1 MAKNVLVPIA
11 DATEE
16 IEAVCIIDTLHRAGV
31 TVTVASVG
39 KPQITASR
47 GTRIVADTTIDT
59 CAGQSYDMIAVPGGM
74 PGAQTLAQSKV
85 LVDLLMNQA
94 QAGRWIAAICA
105 APAVVL
111 QVHGLLEGIRAT
123 CHPAFHKQ
131 IPPAFLSK
139 DPVVVDGHTITAQ
152 GAGVAIEFSLTLV
165 EHLVGRERGRKWLWP
180 WSYQVSDS
188 DTSLVNCPSTNRGQV
203 LQRMQEG

>member
-1 MAKNVLVPIA
+1 MVSKMGKNVLVPIA

-16 IEAVCIIDTLHRAGV
+16 IEAVCIIDTLRRAGV

-47 GTRIVADTTIDT
+47 GVKIVADTTLDA
-59 CAGQSYDMIAVPGGM
+59 CASQTFDMIAVPGGM
-74 PGAQTLAQSKV
+74 PGAQTLSQSKV
-85 LVDLLMNQA
+85 LVDLLKKQA

-111 QVHGLLEGIRAT
+111 QAHGLLGGIKAT
-123 CHPAFHKQ
+123 CHPAFHNQ
-131 IPPAFLSK
+131 IDPAHLSK
-139 DPVVVDGHTITAQ
+139 DSVVVDRNVITAQ

-165 EHLVGRERGRKWLWP
+165 EYLVGRDKRKE
-180 WSYQVSDS
+180 VA
-188 DTSLVNCPSTNRGQV
+188 TALVVTDA
-203 LQRMQEG
+203 

>member
-1 MAKNVLVPIA
+1 MGKSVLVPIA

-16 IEAVCIIDTLHRAGV
+16 IEAVCIIDTLRRAGV

-47 GTRIVADTTIDT
+47 GTRIVADTTLEA
-59 CAGQSYDMIAVPGGM
+59 CASQTYDMIAVPGGM

-85 LVDLLMNQA
+85 LTDLLKKQM

-111 QVHGLLEGIRAT
+111 QAHGLLQGIRAT
-123 CHPAFHKQ
+123 CHPSFYKQ
-131 IPPAFLSK
+131 IPPTFLSK
-139 DPVVVDGHTITAQ
+139 DAVVVDRNVITAQ
-152 GAGVAIEFSLTLV
+152 GAGAAIDFALTLV
-165 EHLVGRERGRKWLWP
+165 EYLVGRDKRKEVATAMVVP
-180 WSYQVSDS
+180 GV
-188 DTSLVNCPSTNRGQV
+188 
-203 LQRMQEG
+203 